1 MGRLGLSAPRLLD
14 LFCGAGGAGMGYRL
28 AGFAVTGV
36 DIRDQPRYPFPF
48 LRADALGLDPGFIRS
63 FDVIHA
69 SPPCQRYS
77 DLAKRNGNAEAW
89 PDLIAPT
96 RELLRA
102 AGRPWVIE
110 NVPEA
115 PLLSPAILCGTM
127 FAGLRVLR
135 HRGFEADFAIPVPPH
150 GRHPKVHTFDRRKAH
165 FGKTNES
172 LDFVQVTGGGNCTLA
187 AARDAMGID
196 WMTKGELNEAIPPA
210 YTRYIGE
217 TLMRGPREKRAE

>member
-1 MGRLGLSAPRLLD
+1 
-14 LFCGAGGAGMGYRL
+14 MGYHL

-48 LRADALGLDPGFIRS
+48 LKADVFGLDPAFIRS
-63 FDVIHA
+63 FDAIHA

-96 RELLRA
+96 REILRA
-102 AGRPWVIE
+102 SGRPWIIE

-115 PLLSPAILCGTM
+115 PLLSPAVLCGTM

-135 HRGFEADFAIPVPPH
+135 HRGFETSVTVEVPPH

-165 FGKTNES
+165 FGKTDEF

-196 WMTKGELNEAIPPA
+196 WMSKGEINEAIPPA
-210 YTRYIGE
+210 YTEYIGGI
-217 TLMRGPREKRAE
+217 LMRGLTK